1 MFYRHIDNNAAAT
14 NCSTAAALIGS
25 IWPWESNADF
35 AASIAAPIT
44 ILHTPC
50 RFSGSPTVLS
60 ENEGALIT
68 HGNYAYI
75 TRLSVCAAVLFYL
88 NDNNLYAYHAAA
100 GYIDQDFFGD
110 YQQALDDD
118 NVEKIIYATPRLNIA
133 PGSSYSQAL
142 TFLEGRF
149 TTDKICIVDGFG
161 QTRAGNALE
170 GTVLADAGGHLAFS

>member
-14 NCSTAAALIGS
+14 NCSTVAELMDS
-25 IWPWESNADF
+25 ISPWELNVNF

-50 RFSGSPTVLS
+50 NFRGRATVLS
-60 ENEGALIT
+60 ENEGDLIT

-100 GYIDQDFFGD
+100 GYIDQDLFRTCR
-110 YQQALDDD
+110 QTLDDD
-118 NVEKIIYATPRLNIA
+118 NVEKIIYATPQHDTA
-133 PGSSYSQAL
+133 PGSSCSQAL

-149 TTDKICIVDGFG
+149 TTDKIFIVDGFG
-161 QTRAGNALE
+161 QIRAGNAIE

>member
-14 NCSTAAALIGS
+14 NCSTAAALMDS

-35 AASIAAPIT
+35 AASIDAPIT

-50 RFSGSPTVLS
+50 RFSGRATVLS
-60 ENEGALIT
+60 ENEGDLIT

-88 NDNNLYAYHAAA
+88 DDNNLYAYHAAA
-100 GYIDQDFFGD
+100 GYIDQDFFSTC
-110 YQQALDDD
+110 QQTLDNN
-118 NVEKIIYATPRLNIA
+118 NVKKIIYATPQLDTA

-149 TTDKICIVDGFG
+149 TTNKICIVDGFG
-161 QTRAGNALE
+161 QIRAGNALE
-170 GTVLADAGGHLAFS
+170 GTVLADADGNLAFS

>member
-1 MFYRHIDNNAAAT
+1 MFYRQINNNPAAP
-14 NCSTAAALIGS
+14 NYSTAAALMGS
-25 IWPWESNADF
+25 ILPAESNANF
-35 AASIAAPIT
+35 AASIAAPI
-44 ILHTPC
+44 IISHTPYNF
-50 RFSGSPTVLS
+50 RGRATVLS
-60 ENEGALIT
+60 ENEGDLIP

-88 NDNNLYAYHAAA
+88 NDNNLYAYHAPA
-100 GYIDQDFFGD
+100 GYIDQDFFRTC
-110 YQQALDDD
+110 QQVLDDN
-118 NVEKIIYATPRLNIA
+118 NVEKIIYATPQLDTA

-170 GTVLADAGGHLAFS
+170 GTVLADADGNLAFS

>member
-1 MFYRHIDNNAAAT
+1 MFYRHIDNNAAAP
-14 NCSTAAALIGS
+14 NCSTAAALMGS
-25 IWPWESNADF
+25 ILPAESNADF

-44 ILHTPC
+44 ISHTPYNF
-50 RFSGSPTVLS
+50 RGRATVLS
-60 ENEGALIT
+60 EYEGDLIP

-88 NDNNLYAYHAAA
+88 NDNNLYAYHAPA
-100 GYIDQDFFGD
+100 GYIDPDFFRTC
-110 YQQALDDD
+110 QQVLDDN
-118 NVEKIIYATPRLNIA
+118 NVEKIIYATPQLDTA

-170 GTVLADAGGHLAFS
+170 GTVLADADGNLAFS